1 MFILKIYDISVVIS
15 PNMTVY
21 KDYPHKKP
29 VFTNVSN
36 FETGSAYETDIKMN
50 VHSGTHVDFNLHMLK
65 DGNTSSNAILSNY
78 ITDAKV
84 FDLTHLTDKI
94 EADDLKELNIEKDDF
109 VLFKTRN
116 SNVEHFDFGFVYVT
130 ESAAKYLAEKQI
142 KGVGVDALGIE
153 RDQPGHPTHK
163 TLMNHNIVIL
173 EGLRLKDI
181 VPQSYIL
188 IALPLKFEGLDG
200 SPVRAVL
207 LETV

>member
-1 MFILKIYDISVVIS
+1 MKIYDISVVIS

-84 FDLTHLTDKI
+84 FDLTHLKDKI

>member
-1 MFILKIYDISVVIS
+1 MKIYDISVVIS

-84 FDLTHLTDKI
+84 FDLTHLKDKI

-116 SNVEHFDFGFVYVT
+116 SNVEHFDFEFVYVT
-130 ESAAKYLAEKQI
+130 ESASKYLAEKQI

-153 RDQPGHPTHK
+153 RDQAGHPTHK

>member
-1 MFILKIYDISVVIS
+1 MKIYDISVVIS

-21 KDYPHKKP
+21 KNYPHKKP

-84 FDLTHLTDKI
+84 FDLTHLKDKI

-116 SNVEHFDFGFVYVT
+116 SNVEHFDFEFVYVT
-130 ESAAKYLAEKQI
+130 ESASKYLAEKQI

-153 RDQPGHPTHK
+153 RDQAGHPTHK

>member
-1 MFILKIYDISVVIS
+1 MKIYDISVVIS

-36 FETGSAYETDIKMN
+36 FETGSSYETDIKMN

-65 DGNTSSNAILSNY
+65 DGNTSSNTILSNY

-84 FDLTHLTDKI
+84 FDLTHLKDKI

-116 SNVEHFDFGFVYVT
+116 SNVEHFDFEFVYVT

-153 RDQPGHPTHK
+153 RDQAGHPTHK

>member
-1 MFILKIYDISVVIS
+1 LKIYDISVVIS

-84 FDLTHLTDKI
+84 FDLTHLKDKI
-94 EADDLKELNIEKDDF
+94 EADDLKELNIEKNDF

-116 SNVEHFDFGFVYVT
+116 SNVEHFDFEFVYVT

-153 RDQPGHPTHK
+153 RDQAGHPTHK

>member
-1 MFILKIYDISVVIS
+1 MKIYDISVVIS

-36 FETGSAYETDIKMN
+36 FETGSSYETDIKMN

-84 FDLTHLTDKI
+84 FDLTHLKDKI

-116 SNVEHFDFGFVYVT
+116 SNVEHFDFEFVYVT

>member
-1 MFILKIYDISVVIS
+1 MKIYDISVVIS

-21 KDYPHKKP
+21 KNYPHKKP

-84 FDLTHLTDKI
+84 FDLTHLKDKI

-116 SNVEHFDFGFVYVT
+116 SNVEHFDFEFVYVT

-153 RDQPGHPTHK
+153 RDQAGHPTHK

>member
-1 MFILKIYDISVVIS
+1 
-15 PNMTVY
+15 MTVY

-36 FETGSAYETDIKMN
+36 FETGSSYETDIKMN

-65 DGNTSSNAILSNY
+65 DGNTSSSAILSNY

-84 FDLTHLTDKI
+84 FDLTHLKDKI
-94 EADDLKELNIEKDDF
+94 EADDLKELNIEKNDF

-116 SNVEHFDFGFVYVT
+116 SNVEHFDFEFVYVS

-153 RDQPGHPTHK
+153 RDQAGHPTHK

-181 VPQSYIL
+181 VPQNYIL

>member
-1 MFILKIYDISVVIS
+1 MKIYDISVVIS

-29 VFTNVSN
+29 VFTIVSN

-84 FDLTHLTDKI
+84 FDLTHLKDKI

>member
-1 MFILKIYDISVVIS
+1 MKIYDISVVIS

-94 EADDLKELNIEKDDF
+94 EADDLMELNIEKDDF

-116 SNVEHFDFGFVYVT
+116 SNVEHFDFEFVYVT

>member
-1 MFILKIYDISVVIS
+1 MKIYDISVVIS

-36 FETGSAYETDIKMN
+36 FETGSSYETDIKMN

-84 FDLTHLTDKI
+84 FDLTHLKDKI

-116 SNVEHFDFGFVYVT
+116 SNVEHFDFEFVYVT

-153 RDQPGHPTHK
+153 RDQAGHPTHK

>member
-1 MFILKIYDISVVIS
+1 MKIYDISVVIS

-78 ITDAKV
+78 VTDAKV
-84 FDLTHLTDKI
+84 FDLTHLKDKI
-94 EADDLKELNIEKDDF
+94 EANDLKELNIEKDDF

>member
-1 MFILKIYDISVVIS
+1 MKIYDISVVIS

-84 FDLTHLTDKI
+84 FDLTHLKDKI
-94 EADDLKELNIEKDDF
+94 EANDLKELNIEKDDF

>member
-1 MFILKIYDISVVIS
+1 LKIYDISVVIS

-36 FETGSAYETDIKMN
+36 FETGSSYETDIKMN

-84 FDLTHLTDKI
+84 FDLTHLKDKI

>member
-1 MFILKIYDISVVIS
+1 MKIYDISVVIS

-36 FETGSAYETDIKMN
+36 FETGSSYETDIKMN

-65 DGNTSSNAILSNY
+65 DGNTSSSAILSNY

-84 FDLTHLTDKI
+84 FDLTHLKDKI
-94 EADDLKELNIEKDDF
+94 EADDLKELNIEKNDF

-116 SNVEHFDFGFVYVT
+116 SNVEHFDFEFVYVT

-153 RDQPGHPTHK
+153 RDQAGHPTHK

-181 VPQSYIL
+181 VPQNYIL